1 MLFQVDKLMGGIGG
15 GSKGRKAS
23 HPPAVSGPLSRPAS
37 VSDFN
42 EVEEDSFNSIS
53 QMSDQEILQE
63 FEKMLENMNLSEV
76 RETLPQSLKKK
87 SIGHDLDDLPVNRER
102 TNLFERAPY

>member
-42 EVEEDSFNSIS
+42 EIEEDSFNSIS

-76 RETLPQSLKKK
+76 RETLSKSVKKK
-87 SIGHDLDDLPVNRER
+87 CLSAMILMISK
-102 TNLFERAPY
+102 